1 MFSTCKSAEGEG
13 GRLLVELER
22 KQEGERPGCL
32 VRGGG
37 ERRGVEGSTE
47 MGCSAFSRKPG
58 IRSRLGADCKESR
71 PVHFEVVMGFCF

>member
-1 MFSTCKSAEGEG
+1 M
-13 GRLLVELER
+13 ELER
-22 KQEGERPGCL
+22 KQEGERPGEWPGEWPGCL